1 MKTTLIQIDPHD
13 DLTSIKDKMTWS
25 KSARMLL
32 FFPSGYPL
40 FQTDLA
46 LSLIQRY
53 SIALGSQLAIVTRDN
68 VLRNIAIDFGIP
80 CFASAPQAEKSLW
93 KVRDFQSL
101 VRIPKGAEAIQ
112 EQKSN
117 LPGVGV
123 KSLPTNIQK
132 MFTSVLLVLL
142 LIFITLFLVPSAQIT
157 LYPVSETQEIAY
169 VVTGGTDF
177 LSVDIAGKLPAAK
190 LSQEIS
196 ASLTKNSTGT
206 IVLPISKAS
215 GSVEVINLSSQ
226 EIFIPAGSMLAS
238 DSEPQQLYSLV
249 NLIKLTPDNSE
260 PLSVKIEEKDAGVD
274 GNVPHGMTFVI
285 EGYEDLI
292 QIQNPAAISG
302 GNSQSLPSPSEADY
316 MNLHTELMK
325 QLLEQCEEKMKSQAQ
340 SGQSVIPGSI
350 ILGAESQIVEIP
362 PVGQPSDIAS
372 LSITI
377 ECTALFI
384 NENDEFELAK
394 RILDQNL
401 LTGMAPLDEDITI
414 TPLDKVKV
422 EGVDRFS
429 WTVNVSRHISQIWNM
444 EELIGS
450 LIGKGVSEAKE
461 IMRAGPPQSKPALI
475 TINPSWWKHLPLL
488 PSRVHIE
495 VSGQ

>member
-46 LSLIQRY
+46 LRLIQRY
-53 SIALGSQLAIVTRDN
+53 SITLGSQLAIVTRDN
-68 VLRNIAIDFGIP
+68 VLRNIAIDLGIS
-80 CFASAPQAEKSLW
+80 CFVSAPQAEKSLW
-93 KVRDFQSL
+93 KVRDTQNF

-112 EQKSN
+112 EQKST
-117 LPGVGV
+117 LPGIGV

-142 LIFITLFLVPSAQIT
+142 LIVIVLFFIPSAQII
-157 LYPVSETQEIAY
+157 LYPVSETQEITY
-169 VVTGGTDF
+169 NVTAGTDF

-226 EIFIPAGSMLAS
+226 EIFIPAGSMLTS
-238 DSEPQQLYSLV
+238 DSEPQWLYILV
-249 NLIKLTPDNSE
+249 NEVNLKYDNSE
-260 PLSVKIEEKDAGVD
+260 PLRVKIEANDAGAD
-274 GNVPHGMTFVI
+274 GNVPPGMTFVI
-285 EGYEDLI
+285 EGYENLI
-292 QIQNPAAISG
+292 QIQNPSAISG
-302 GNSQSLPSPSEADY
+302 GNSQFLPSPGEADY
-316 MNLHTELMK
+316 LNLHNELMK
-325 QLLEQCEEKMKSQAQ
+325 QLLERCEEKMESQAQ

-350 ILGAESQIVEIP
+350 ILGAETLMVETP
-362 PVGQPSDIAS
+362 PAGQPSDIAS

-384 NENDEFELAK
+384 NENDELELAK

-401 LTGMAPLDEDITI
+401 LTGMAPLDEDISI
-414 TPLDKVKV
+414 TREDKVKV
-422 EGVDRFS
+422 EGDNRFS
-429 WTVNVSRHISQIWNM
+429 WTVNVSRRISQIWNV

-450 LIGKGVSEAKE
+450 LLGKGTRDAKQ
-461 IMRAGPPQSKPALI
+461 ILAAGPPQSKPALI
-475 TINPSWWKHLPLL
+475 TINPRWWKHLPLL
-488 PSRVHIE
+488 PTRVHIE
-495 VSGQ
+495 VSGK